1 MVHHMLKHIEF
12 TAQGSSSVFG
22 NFGPGDRLRC
32 SAEHARH
39 FVEEAQCARYV
50 QDPPSVGQPE
60 SGAVAALPPAP
71 TRKARV
77 RKDA

>member
-1 MVHHMLKHIEF
+1 MGQHMLKHIEF

-50 QDPPSVGQPE
+50 NDAAPSVAE
-60 SGAVAALPPAP
+60 SPAAPPVVPA
-71 TRKARV
+71 RKLRA